1 MAASLVWWT
10 DYDSSKFP
18 NSMPAPQTFTR
29 QHAIG
34 GAIGVALLLFALVYR
49 FFPQALNV
57 PESAT
62 HAPAALQPNV
72 TAQAQTRRALVPAES
87 ELQAGPPISLAPSAV
102 IAQRARG
109 SAMAQR
115 GGNAAIGALL
125 AEADRSASQGDLIG
139 AGADSAV
146 SLVLQASA
154 MAPEDAH
161 VRAALSNLHARLF
174 ADALQALAAN
184 DPDYAR
190 EDLDALKR
198 LPGTTSDVHSLALRI
213 SAAEQVR
220 PLVEQA
226 AALMQAG
233 HMEGAGAD
241 NALAIYRKV
250 LALDPENAVARQG
263 LEQVQR
269 AALDRALTAA
279 AQDQDAKADAA
290 LADAAAILPS
300 SAALADTRARIQAMR
315 DQRSLGLVAQAQ
327 SALDAGN
334 QALAQTLAGQ
344 ARKLGDGADMEA
356 LLQRINDARTY
367 ANFHPGQVISDRYL
381 DLVGTAPP
389 MVVVPLGKF
398 EMGSPNNERGHA
410 SAEQPQHEVDIAR
423 GFAIGRTEVTVAQF
437 REFVRASGYV
447 PDSDK
452 LGGASVYD
460 ENSGRMQMV
469 ASADWQDDYAGK
481 RAHDND
487 PVVNISWNDAQAYAE
502 WLSQH
507 TGKHYRLPSEAEF
520 EYALRGGTSTPY
532 WWGDGTPRTP
542 VENLTGSGDRSP
554 SHRSWSNAF
563 QDYDDGYWGPAP
575 VMSFAANP
583 FGLYDID
590 GNVSEWVADCW
601 HENYTRAPRDGSA
614 WVNPGCDERVIRG
627 GSWGSA
633 PEQDRSAFRQ
643 AAPITARSGRV
654 GFRIVRA
661 L

>member
-1 MAASLVWWT
+1 MA
-10 DYDSSKFP
+10 
-18 NSMPAPQTFTR
+18 APQTFTR

-62 HAPAALQPNV
+62 RAPAA
-72 TAQAQTRRALVPAES
+72 AQQNIAAQGPTHHVLMPAES

-102 IAQRARG
+102 IAARARG
-109 SAMAQR
+109 SALAQR
-115 GGNAAIGALL
+115 GGNAAISAILI
-125 AEADRSASQGDLIG
+125 EADRAAAQGNLSG
-139 AGADSAV
+139 AGEDSAV
-146 SLVLQASA
+146 TLVLQAAA
-154 MAPEDAH
+154 MDPKDAH

-184 DPDYAR
+184 DLESAR
-190 EDLDALKR
+190 NDLAALKR
-198 LPGTTSDVHSLALRI
+198 LPDASGDARSLALRI
-213 SAAEQVR
+213 TAADQVR

-233 HMEGAGAD
+233 HMEGPGED

-250 LALDPENAVARQG
+250 LELDPENAVARQG

-279 AQDQDAKADAA
+279 AQNQDAKADAA
-290 LADAAAILPS
+290 LEDAAAILPS
-300 SAALADTRARIQAMR
+300 SAALADTRARIYAMR
-315 DQRSLGLVAQAQ
+315 GQRSLSLLAQAR

-334 QALAQTLAGQ
+334 LALAQSLAAQ
-344 ARKLGDGADMEA
+344 ARTLGDSADVEA

-367 ANFHPGQVISDRYL
+367 ASYHPGQVVSDHFL
-381 DLVGTAPP
+381 DLVGTAPAL
-389 MVVVPLGKF
+389 VVVPLGKF
-398 EMGSPNNERGHA
+398 EMGSPLSERGHA
-410 SAEQPQHEVDIAR
+410 SAEQPQHQVDIAH
-423 GFAIGRTEVTVAQF
+423 GFAMGRTEITVAQF

-460 ENSGRMQMV
+460 ENSGRMQAV
-469 ASADWQDDYAGK
+469 SNADWQDDYAGK
-481 RAHDND
+481 RARDDD
-487 PVVNISWNDAQAYAE
+487 PVVNVSWNDAQAYAQ

-520 EYALRGGTSTPY
+520 EYALRGGTTTPY
-532 WWGDGTPRTP
+532 WWGDGTPKTP

-563 QDYDDGYWGPAP
+563 RDYDDGYWGPAP

-583 FGLYDID
+583 FGLYDMD

-601 HENYTRAPRDGSA
+601 HDNYTRAPRDGSA

-633 PEQDRSAFRQ
+633 PDQDRSAFRQ
-643 AAPITARSGRV
+643 AAPATARSGRV
-654 GFRIVRA
+654 GFRVVRD

>member
-1 MAASLVWWT
+1 
-10 DYDSSKFP
+10 
-18 NSMPAPQTFTR
+18 MPAPQTFTR

-62 HAPAALQPNV
+62 RTATTSQTSVAAQGPTHRV
-72 TAQAQTRRALVPAES
+72 LVPAES
-87 ELQAGPPISLAPSAV
+87 ELEAGPPISLAPSAV

-109 SAMAQR
+109 STFVTKG
-115 GGNAAIGALL
+115 GGNAAITALL
-125 AEADRSASQGDLIG
+125 AQADKAAAVGNLSGPG
-139 AGADSAV
+139 EDSAV
-146 SLVLQASA
+146 TLVLQA
-154 MAPEDAH
+154 MAIDPGDAH
-161 VRAALSNLHARLF
+161 VRAALSNVHARLV
-174 ADALQALAAN
+174 ADTLQSLAAN
-184 DPDYAR
+184 DLDAAR
-190 EDLDALKR
+190 DDLAALKR
-198 LPGTTSDVHSLALRI
+198 LPGATDDAQSLALRI
-213 SAAEQVR
+213 NAADKVR

-226 AALMQAG
+226 AAYMQQG
-233 HMEGAGAD
+233 RMEGTGED
-241 NALAIYRKV
+241 NALALYRKV
-250 LALDPENAVARQG
+250 LTLDPENAVARQG

-279 AQDQDAKADAA
+279 AQNDDVKADAA
-290 LADAAAILPS
+290 LEDAAAILPS
-300 SAALADTRARIQAMR
+300 SAALADTRARILAMR
-315 DQRSLGLVAQAQ
+315 GQRAASVLAQAH

-334 QALAQTLAGQ
+334 LALAQTLAEQ
-344 ARKLGDGADMEA
+344 AQKLDDNADVQA
-356 LLQRINDARTY
+356 LLQRISDARTY
-367 ANFHPGQVISDRYL
+367 SSYRPGQVISDRYL
-381 DLVGTAPP
+381 DIVGSGPA

-398 EMGSPNNERGHA
+398 EMGSPLSERGHA
-410 SAEQPQHEVDIAR
+410 SAEQPQHEVDIAK
-423 GFAIGRTEVTVAQF
+423 GFAIGRTEITVAQF

-460 ENSGRMQMV
+460 ETTGRMQMV
-469 ASADWQDDYAGK
+469 ANADWQDDYAGK

-487 PVVNISWNDAQAYAE
+487 PVVNVSWNDAHAYAQ
-502 WLSQH
+502 WLAQR
-507 TGKHYRLPSEAEF
+507 TGKKYRLPSEAEF
-520 EYALRGGTSTPY
+520 EYAERGGTTTPY
-532 WWGDGTPRTP
+532 WWGSGTPSTP

-563 QDYDDGYWGPAP
+563 RDYDDGYWGPAP

-583 FGLYDID
+583 FGIYDID

-601 HENYTRAPRDGSA
+601 HDNYIRAPHDGSA

-643 AAPITARSGRV
+643 AAPATARSGRV
-654 GFRIVRA
+654 GFRVVRD

>member
-1 MAASLVWWT
+1 
-10 DYDSSKFP
+10 
-18 NSMPAPQTFTR
+18 MPAPQTFTR

-49 FFPQALNV
+49 FFPQALSV

-62 HAPAALQPNV
+62 HAPAA
-72 TAQAQTRRALVPAES
+72 AQQNIATQGPTHHVLMPAES

-102 IAQRARG
+102 IAARARG
-109 SAMAQR
+109 SALAQH
-115 GGNAAIGALL
+115 GGNAAVGALL
-125 AEADRSASQGDLIG
+125 AEADRAAAQGNLSG
-139 AGADSAV
+139 AGEDSAIT
-146 SLVLQASA
+146 LVLQAAA
-154 MAPEDAH
+154 MDPRDAH

-184 DPDYAR
+184 DLESAR
-190 EDLDALKR
+190 NDLAALKR
-198 LPGTTSDVHSLALRI
+198 LPDATGDARSLALRI
-213 SAAEQVR
+213 TAADKVR

-233 HMEGAGAD
+233 HMEGPGDD

-250 LALDPENAVARQG
+250 LVLDPENAVARQG
-263 LEQVQR
+263 MEQVQR

-279 AQDQDAKADAA
+279 AQNQDAKADAA
-290 LADAAAILPS
+290 LEDAAAILPS
-300 SAALADTRARIQAMR
+300 SAALADTRARIYAMR
-315 DQRSLGLVAQAQ
+315 GQRSLSLLAQAR

-334 QALAQTLAGQ
+334 LALAQSLAGQ
-344 ARKLGDGADMEA
+344 ARKLGDSAEVEA

-367 ANFHPGQVISDRYL
+367 ASYHPGQVVSDHFL
-381 DLVGTAPP
+381 DLVGTAPA

-398 EMGSPNNERGHA
+398 EMGSPLSERGHA
-410 SAEQPQHEVDIAR
+410 SAEQPQHKVDIAH

-469 ASADWQDDYAGK
+469 SNADWQDDYAGK
-481 RAHDND
+481 RAHDDD
-487 PVVNISWNDAQAYAE
+487 PVVNVSWNDAQAYVQ

-520 EYALRGGTSTPY
+520 EYALRGGTTTPY

-563 QDYDDGYWGPAP
+563 RDYDDGYWGPAP

-583 FGLYDID
+583 FGLYDMD

-601 HENYTRAPRDGSA
+601 HDNYTRAPRDGSA

-633 PEQDRSAFRQ
+633 PDQDRSAFRQ
-643 AAPITARSGRV
+643 AAPAAARSGRV
-654 GFRIVRA
+654 GFRVVRD